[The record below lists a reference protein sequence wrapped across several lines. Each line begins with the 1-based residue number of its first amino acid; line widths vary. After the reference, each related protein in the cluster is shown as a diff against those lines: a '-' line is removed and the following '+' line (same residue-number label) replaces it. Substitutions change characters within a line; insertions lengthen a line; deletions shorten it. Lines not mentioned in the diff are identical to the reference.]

1 MESIDYS
8 GSHLI
13 LESDKVQ
20 PGEIQ
25 WRSPSNIAIVKYWG
39 KHGRQI
45 PRNPSI
51 SATLSQA
58 YTETRLEWTTVS
70 GHPQPN
76 GLQLEFLFEGNAQ
89 PQFET
94 RVRDYLTSILPELP
108 FLKQLKLKIYS
119 HNSFPHSSGIASSAS
134 AMSALALCL
143 CSLEDRLFG
152 TLSDDDAFDRKASY
166 LSRLGSGS
174 AARSIF
180 GHWAMWGRSGELP
193 GSHDEYAIPLTE
205 NIHDSFLNMHDAIL
219 IVSADEKAVSSSAG
233 HGLMEGH
240 AYASARY
247 TQARQRLIRLLA
259 ALRQGEWG
267 DFGAL
272 AENEALTLHGL
283 MMCSEPSYQLMQPA
297 TIDIISTIRRWRE
310 EEHLP
315 VFFTLDAGPNVH
327 VLYPDSEASI
337 IKKKL
342 KEECAPLC
350 QGERIIF
357 DKVGNGPEEL

>member
-1 MESIDYS
+1 MESLDYS

-20 PGEIQ
+20 PGEIH

-39 KHGRQI
+39 KHGRQL
-45 PRNPSI
+45 PGNPSI

-58 YTETRLEWTTVS
+58 YTETRLEWS
-70 GHPQPN
+70 KALGQPQPA
-76 GLQLEFLFEGNAQ
+76 GLQLEFLFEGKAQ

-94 RVRDYLTSILPELP
+94 RVRDYITSILPELP
-108 FLKQLKLKIYS
+108 FLKQLKLKIDS

-134 AMSALALCL
+134 SMSALALCL
-143 CSLEDRLFG
+143 CSLEDQLFG
-152 TLSDDDAFDRKASY
+152 TLSDDEDFDRKASY

-180 GHWAMWGRSGELP
+180 GHWALWGRNGELS
-193 GSHDEYAIPLTE
+193 GSHDEYAIPLKE
-205 NIHDSFLNMHDAIL
+205 SVHDSFLNMRDAIL
-219 IVSADEKAVSSSAG
+219 IVSADAKSVSSSAG
-233 HGLMEGH
+233 HGLMEDH

-283 MMCSEPSYQLMQPA
+283 MMCSEPSYQLMAPA
-297 TIDIISTIRRWRE
+297 TIEVLSTIRRWRE

-315 VFFTLDAGPNVH
+315 VYFTLDAGPNVH
-327 VLYPDSEASI
+327 VLYPESDASI
-337 IKKKL
+337 IGKKL

-357 DKVGNGPEEL
+357 DQVGDGPVEL